1 LQVSELLLRELRYVR
16 ELALVQDV
24 SYVEFLDR
32 VHAGELKLHAAGLWD
47 VQHPWL
53 HLFLPRSHI
62 LEFTAGVFTVDR
74 VPRNCREAPVANN
87 LNRPFF
93 IMRSRFIQ
101 M

>member
-32 VHAGELKLHAAGLWD
+32 VHAGELK
-47 VQHPWL
+47 QHPWL

-62 LEFTAGVFTVDR
+62 LKFTVGVFTVDR
-74 VPRNCREAPVANN
+74 GPPQLQGGSC
-87 LNRPFF
+87 
-93 IMRSRFIQ
+93 SK
-101 M
+101 